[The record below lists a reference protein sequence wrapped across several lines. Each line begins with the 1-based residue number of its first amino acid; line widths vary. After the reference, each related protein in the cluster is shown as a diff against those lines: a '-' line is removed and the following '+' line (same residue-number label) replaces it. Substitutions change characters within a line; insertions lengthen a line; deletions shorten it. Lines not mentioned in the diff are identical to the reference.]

1 MIDVEDLYGNNLLT
15 KLAQNKVV
23 LLPIYA
29 FEISNYICNSY
40 QQCIMK
46 DEVEYQNK
54 VLGWYTYQ
62 GQEYYFF
69 DETYFADKYA
79 TSSREEFL
87 FQKGSREVYMD
98 FLRNTIFPS
107 VELSLALSIGYSAVV
122 VSRLKPVCDLGTL
135 IVNVSGVS
143 STGKSTAEMLMCSP
157 FMYPDIND
165 GTKGLNMSAN
175 ATLNAISGAME
186 GVFGVPFVVDDIK
199 TNPDINLSKYIYNI
213 AAGTKRSRCNS
224 DGTLQKKGFGWSG
237 VMITS
242 SEIPIVESTT
252 QYQGLQVRVLHT
264 DGIQWTKN
272 AEQAEYIKE
281 TLNENYGFTGKE
293 FADYVSTIPLQE
305 LKSRFKESK
314 KFVELKMVKRD
325 GLTSRLANK
334 FTAIHLTIKLLN
346 EAFAYGLSED
356 DLTARFIKCE
366 QDRFDER
373 DDAKNAL
380 ECIKDFIVQH
390 ESRFDI
396 ESAFDSIKYY
406 NEIYATGEH
415 YGKIFKYDWGWEVHL
430 LTKKT
435 DKILKDNEFMEERSI
450 RRKWSERGITLG
462 DGDHTTKK
470 FTHNSELGRVRYDC
484 FVFEGGLQKPTAI
497 TQKAKKEAEKNTTEA
512 VDKTDKAV
520 KETTPALN
528 YEVDDEAAI
537 QAIFKE
543 KDNE

>member
-1 MIDVEDLYGNNLLT
+1 M
-15 KLAQNKVV
+15 
-23 LLPIYA
+23 
-29 FEISNYICNSY
+29 
-40 QQCIMK
+40 MK

-54 VLGWYTYQ
+54 VLGWYQYQ
-62 GQEYYFF
+62 GKDYYFF

-79 TSSREEFL
+79 TSAREEFL

-199 TNPDINLSKYIYNI
+199 TNPDIKLSKYIYDI

-264 DGIQWTKN
+264 DGIQWTKD

-281 TLNENYGFTGKE
+281 TVNENYGFTGKE
-293 FADYVSTIPLQE
+293 FADYVATIPLQE
-305 LKSRFKESK
+305 LKSRFNESK
-314 KFVELKMVKRD
+314 KFVVDKMKKKD
-325 GLTSRLANK
+325 GLTPRLANK

-380 ECIKDFIVQH
+380 ECIKEFIVQH

-396 ESAFDSIKYY
+396 ESSLDSIHYY
-406 NEIYATGEH
+406 NESYATGEH

-450 RRKWSERGITLG
+450 RKKWSERGITFG

-470 FTHNSELGRVRYDC
+470 FTHNDELGRVRYDC
-484 FVFEGGLQKPTAI
+484 FVFEGGLKKPTAI
-497 TQKAKKEAEKNTTEA
+497 TPKVKDETKENNAEVVEH
-512 VDKTDKAV
+512 
-520 KETTPALN
+520 TTPVSD
-528 YEVDDEAAI
+528 YTVDDEAAI
-537 QAIFKE
+537 QEIFRDE
-543 KDNE
+543 ENE

>member
-1 MIDVEDLYGNNLLT
+1 MLDVNDLYGNNLLT
-15 KLAQNKVV
+15 KLAENKVI

-29 FEISNYICNSY
+29 LEIANYLCNSY
-40 QQCIMK
+40 QQCMMK

-54 VLGWYTYQ
+54 VLGWYQYQ
-62 GQEYYFF
+62 GKDYYFF

-79 TSSREEFL
+79 TSAREEFL
-87 FQKGSREVYMD
+87 FQKGSRDVYMD

-122 VSRLKPVCDLGTL
+122 VSRLKPVCDLGTI

-175 ATLNAISGAME
+175 ATLNAISGAMD
-186 GVFGVPFVVDDIK
+186 GIFGVPFVVDDIK
-199 TNPDINLSKYIYNI
+199 TNPDIKLSKYIYDI

-264 DGIQWTKN
+264 DGIQWTKD

-281 TLNENYGFTGKE
+281 TVTENYGFTGKE
-293 FADYVSTIPLQE
+293 FADYIATISLQD
-305 LKSRFKESK
+305 LKTRFNESK
-314 KFVELKMVKRD
+314 EFVIEKMQKKD

-334 FTAIHLTIKLLN
+334 FTAIHLTIRLLN

-356 DLTARFIKCE
+356 ELTARFIKCE
-366 QDRFDER
+366 QDRFEER
-373 DDAKNAL
+373 DDARKAL
-380 ECIKDFIVQH
+380 ECVKDFIVQH
-390 ESRFDI
+390 ESRFDL
-396 ESAFDSIKYY
+396 ENSYDSLNYY
-406 NEIYATGEH
+406 SELNATGEH
-415 YGKIFKYDWGWEVHL
+415 YGKIFKYDWGWEVHIL
-430 LTKKT
+430 PSKLK
-435 DKILKDNEFMEERSI
+435 KILTDNEFAEQLAI
-450 RRKWSERGITLG
+450 RKKWIEKGVMIGDCDHHNKKLTLN
-462 DGDHTTKK
+462 DDI
-470 FTHNSELGRVRYDC
+470 GRVRYYS
-484 FVFEGGLQKPTAI
+484 FVFKGGLKKPTAL
-497 TQKAKKEAEKNTTEA
+497 TPTVKDETEENNAEA
-512 VDKTDKAV
+512 V
-520 KETTPALN
+520 EGTTPVSD
-528 YEVDDEAAI
+528 YTVDDDAAV
-537 QAIFKE
+537 QAIFRDE
-543 KDNE
+543 DNE

>member
-1 MIDVEDLYGNNLLT
+1 MLDANDLYGNNLLS
-15 KLAQNKVV
+15 KLAENKVI

-29 FEISNYICNSY
+29 LEIANYLCNSY
-40 QQCIMK
+40 QQCMMK
-46 DEVEYQNK
+46 DEVEYQNQ
-54 VLGWYTYQ
+54 VLGWYQYQ
-62 GQEYYFF
+62 GNDYYFF
-69 DETYFADKYA
+69 DETYFANKYA
-79 TSSREEFL
+79 TSAREEFL

-122 VSRLKPVCDLGTL
+122 VPRLKFLNDLGTL
-135 IVNVSGVS
+135 IVNVSGIS

-165 GTKGLNMSAN
+165 GTKGLNLSAN
-175 ATLNAISGAME
+175 TTLNAIMSTIE

-199 TNPDINLSKYIYNI
+199 TNPDINLFQYIYNI
-213 AAGTKRSRCNS
+213 AACNQKSRCNS
-224 DGTLQKKGFGWSG
+224 EGKKRKKGLGWSG

-252 QYQGLQVRVLHT
+252 QFQGLRVRVLHT
-264 DGIQWTKN
+264 DGIQWTKD
-272 AEQAEYIKE
+272 AKQAEYIKE

-293 FADYVSTIPLQE
+293 FADYVATIPLHE
-305 LKSRFKESK
+305 LKSQFNESK
-314 KFVELKMVKRD
+314 KFVELKMIKTD
-325 GLTSRLANK
+325 GLTSRIANK
-334 FTAIHLTIKLLN
+334 FAVIHLTIKLLN

-356 DLTARFIKCE
+356 ELTARFIKCE

-396 ESAFDSIKYY
+396 ESSLDSIHYY
-406 NEIYATGEH
+406 NESYATGEH

-450 RRKWSERGITLG
+450 RRKWSEHGITFG

-484 FVFEGGLQKPTAI
+484 FIFEGGLKKPMAI
-497 TQKAKKEAEKNTTEA
+497 TPKVKGKTEENNAEVVEQ
-512 VDKTDKAV
+512 
-520 KETTPALN
+520 TTPVSD
-528 YEVDDEAAI
+528 YTVDDSAALE
-537 QAIFKE
+537 AIFRGE
-543 KDNE
+543 DNE

>member
-1 MIDVEDLYGNNLLT
+1 MIDANDLYGNNLLT
-15 KLAQNKVV
+15 VLAKNKVI

-29 FEISNYICNSY
+29 FEIANYLCNSY
-40 QQCIMK
+40 QQCMMK
-46 DEVEYQNK
+46 DELEYQNQ
-54 VLGWYTYQ
+54 VLGWHTYQ
-62 GQEYYFF
+62 GKEYYFF
-69 DETYFADKYA
+69 DETHFDGKYA
-79 TSSREEFL
+79 TSAREDFL
-87 FQKGSREVYMD
+87 FQKGSRDVYMN

-122 VSRLKPVCDLGTL
+122 VSKLKPVCDLGTI

-224 DGTLQKKGFGWSG
+224 DGTLQKKGLGWSG

-272 AEQAEYIKE
+272 AEEAEYIKE
-281 TLNENYGFTGKE
+281 ILNENYGFTGKE
-293 FADYVSTIPLQE
+293 FADYVATIPLHE

-314 KFVELKMVKRD
+314 KFVELKMEKTD

-356 DLTARFIKCE
+356 ELTARFIKCE
-366 QDRFDER
+366 QDRFEER
-373 DDAKNAL
+373 DDARNAL
-380 ECIKDFIVQH
+380 ECIKDFLAQH
-390 ESRFDI
+390 ESRFDVQN
-396 ESAFDSIKYY
+396 SFDKIKYY
-406 NEIYATGEH
+406 SEIEAKGEH
-415 YGKIFKYDWGWEVHL
+415 YGKIFKFDWGWEVHL
-430 LTKKT
+430 LTSKT
-435 DKILKDNEFMEERSI
+435 NKILKDNEFMEERAI
-450 RRKWSERGITLG
+450 RKKWASRGITYG

-470 FTHNSELGRVRYDC
+470 LTHNSELGRVRYDC
-484 FVFEGGLQKPTAI
+484 FIFEGGINKPKAI
-497 TQKAKKEAEKNTTEA
+497 SAKVQDETINEN
-512 VDKTDKAV
+512 VDTV
-520 KETTPALN
+520 EQTTPVSD
-528 YEVDDEAAI
+528 YTVDDSKAI
-537 QAIFKE
+537 EAIFRGE
-543 KDNE
+543 L